1 MDNEIS
7 MIEKK
12 LSLKT
17 LNRMK
22 ALRRPIF
29 WKPSDDDIRKGVDKI
44 VAQVRLTLR
53 GKLYGFLLN
62 GMLYYPN
69 KARVWAFKRSLNE
82 QYLNNLTEVTL
93 EESSV

>member
-1 MDNEIS
+1 MDDEIS

-12 LSLKT
+12 LSLRT

-22 ALRRPIF
+22 TLRRPLF
-29 WKPSDDDIRKGVDKI
+29 WKPSDEDIRNGIGKI
-44 VAQVRLTLR
+44 VVQVRLTLR

-62 GMLYYPN
+62 GKLYYPN
-69 KARVWAFKRSLNE
+69 KARIWAMKRSLNE

-93 EESSV
+93 EESGM